1 MVCEKCGA
9 EYNGNFCPNCGSVNG
24 VEKIDRCPKCGAV
37 RINNATFCANC
48 GYNYT
53 RKKFAFKMNKISF
66 KDLFERVYQYLGGI
80 LALLGGALGL
90 MCLVLPALVENFL
103 GESETVCLVLNS
115 LFGDIN
121 GTLTIASLLLVI
133 ASVICVIYGIYQ
145 ISMAVKYPY
154 DLTEKKWIWILDFII
169 CILFITAGF
178 LALAGSKT
186 ADLIGAKLGAG
197 FILSIFY
204 GIVGL
209 IYVSFKIFYEIKIL
223 DSYSALKRVDAKRKT
238 MNRKKVLAIII
249 TSVIAVSVIVI
260 GSVFGSML
268 NVFKTG
274 KVDKINIG
282 DDMSYVK
289 QVLGKP
295 YEQSDYIWEYFS
307 SDYIKLKDKI
317 KQLSGDDSNAGIVRA
332 KDDDFDF
339 DEDDLNDLFGDAKKE
354 FELEEKLEKLVYKY
368 IRIEFDLDKKVNM
381 VLFDPKHCN
390 DDKYDNK
397 KDIKK
402 LEFLP
407 KEVTMY
413 KASEIIADIKYK
425 DGSVYKKI
433 IEKRMIDDAD
443 KNGIKY
449 KFTDWWGNKIEQTA
463 KFNIQNS
470 TFEKVG
476 IYQDFLFNIKAGN
489 MSINTLDDVDYSFI
503 PLNSIQELG
512 KYNISN
518 ITLNEA
524 VENYVTKENGH
535 FLMTVNNILILGL
548 SNVLPPETTAIED
561 YAFCITNQSD
571 TIEIDN
577 RVRRI
582 GKSAFIGF
590 TNLQKI
596 KFNGTKKQWDLIV
609 KDTEWLG
616 KEQSVEII
624 CNDGNISF

>member
-1 MVCEKCGA
+1 
-9 EYNGNFCPNCGSVNG
+9 
-24 VEKIDRCPKCGAV
+24 
-37 RINNATFCANC
+37 
-48 GYNYT
+48 
-53 RKKFAFKMNKISF
+53 
-66 KDLFERVYQYLGGI
+66 
-80 LALLGGALGL
+80 
-90 MCLVLPALVENFL
+90 
-103 GESETVCLVLNS
+103 
-115 LFGDIN
+115 
-121 GTLTIASLLLVI
+121 
-133 ASVICVIYGIYQ
+133 
-145 ISMAVKYPY
+145 MAVKYPY

-178 LALAGSKT
+178 LALSGSKT

-282 DDMSYVK
+282 DDMYYVK

-307 SDYIKLKDKI
+307 NDYIKLKDKI

-381 VLFDPKHCN
+381 VLFDPKHC
-390 DDKYDNK
+390 DDDRYDNK

-470 TFEKVG
+470 TFDKVG

-489 MSINTLDDVDYSFI
+489 MSIDTLDDVDYSFI

-518 ITLNEA
+518 ITLNED
-524 VENYVTKENGH
+524 VENYVTKDNGH

-548 SNVLPPETTAIED
+548 TNVLPPETTAIED

-596 KFNGTKKQWDLIV
+596 KFNGTKNQWDSIV